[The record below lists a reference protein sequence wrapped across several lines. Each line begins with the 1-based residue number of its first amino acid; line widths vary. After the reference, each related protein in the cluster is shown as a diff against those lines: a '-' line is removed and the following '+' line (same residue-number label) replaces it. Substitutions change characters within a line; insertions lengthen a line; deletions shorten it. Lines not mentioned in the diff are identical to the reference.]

1 MSFTQLSWGYT
12 RLFLVGILSLPFVLA
27 LRSSVSPCQKSRGF
41 SSGQMF
47 ANSQCLLKMS
57 AGLDFP
63 SFQLNWR
70 YPAAMASLTLWY
82 DANVDFFDRVDVGIL
97 TEV

>member
-1 MSFTQLSWGYT
+1 MS
-12 RLFLVGILSLPFVLA
+12 PF
-27 LRSSVSPCQKSRGF
+27 QKSRGF

-47 ANSQCLLKMS
+47 ANSQCLLKIS

-70 YPAAMASLTLWY
+70 YPAAMAVNPNRDSPNGYLMVTPAKLQPVTL
-82 DANVDFFDRVDVGIL
+82 AH
-97 TEV
+97 

>member
-1 MSFTQLSWGYT
+1 MIY
-12 RLFLVGILSLPFVLA
+12 LVGILSLHFVFA
-27 LRSSVSPCQKSRGF
+27 LSSSVSPFQKSRGF
-41 SSGQMF
+41 NSGQIF
-47 ANSQCLLKMS
+47 PNSQGLLKIS

-70 YPAAMASLTLWY
+70 YPAAIASLTLWY

-97 TEV
+97 ALSTTDLLSPNM